1 MGEITSIT
9 PQVKDKTRCNIYLD
23 GQFYCGLAFEA
34 VVKYRLKVGQTIG
47 ERRLNEIQL
56 DSEKSAALDKA
67 MVYITAVQKT
77 EKQIR
82 DYLYKKGYL
91 PAVVEYVLEK
101 LRDYRFV
108 DDKDYAET
116 YVENVAARKGRRL
129 IKAELFKKGIAKE
142 QIESA
147 LENLD
152 EDTQVQAASDI
163 LVKYMRSK
171 TADRETLAKAFRYLM
186 SKGFDYDA
194 AKKVLEKYGEL
205 TEEGEEE

>member
-1 MGEITSIT
+1 MSEITSIT

-23 GQFYCGLAFEA
+23 GRFYCGLAFEA
-34 VVKYRLKVGQTIG
+34 VVKHRLKVGQTVS
-47 ERRLNEIQL
+47 ERFLNEVQL

-77 EKQIR
+77 EKQIK

-108 DDKDYAET
+108 DDRDYALT
-116 YVENVAARKGRRL
+116 YVENAAARKGKRL
-129 IKAELFKKGIAKE
+129 IKSELYKKGIAKE
-142 QIESA
+142 EIENA

-152 EDTQVQAASDI
+152 GESQIEAASAI
-163 LVKYMRSK
+163 LSKYMRSK

-186 SKGFDYDA
+186 SKGFDYETARKALDG
-194 AKKVLEKYGEL
+194 YGNL
-205 TEEGEEE
+205 EEEE

>member
-1 MGEITSIT
+1 MSEITSIT

-23 GQFYCGLAFEA
+23 GKFYCGLAFEA
-34 VVKYRLKVGQTIG
+34 VVKHRLKVGQAVS
-47 ERRLNEIQL
+47 ERFLNQVQL

-77 EKQIR
+77 EKQIK

-108 DDKDYAET
+108 DDKEYAET
-116 YVENVAARKGRRL
+116 YVENVATRKGKRL

-142 QIESA
+142 EIENA
-147 LENLD
+147 MEALD
-152 EDTQVQAASDI
+152 EDAQVEAASGI
-163 LVKYMRSK
+163 LMKYMRSK

-186 SKGFDYDA
+186 SKGFDYEVGRKA
-194 AKKVLEKYGEL
+194 LEKYGEL
-205 TEEGEEE
+205 TEEGEE